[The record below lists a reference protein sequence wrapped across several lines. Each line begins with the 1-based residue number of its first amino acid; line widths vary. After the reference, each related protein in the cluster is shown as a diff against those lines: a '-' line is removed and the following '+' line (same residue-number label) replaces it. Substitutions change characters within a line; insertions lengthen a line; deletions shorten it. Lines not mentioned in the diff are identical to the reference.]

1 MIYFESKRLKCKNIW
16 RVRGK
21 NVIRF
26 NYQSEDVSAMSVV
39 DGEDVDDDDDGQ
51 QKRHSERDLEIII
64 CFDNSDFF
72 VVLILTSIDLNLCY

>member
-51 QKRHSERDLEIII
+51 QKCHGERDLEII
-64 CFDNSDFF
+64 
-72 VVLILTSIDLNLCY
+72 VLF